1 MLQKCRN
8 AGFTLLEVL
17 IAIAI
22 FAMLGIA
29 SNSVL
34 QTVLKSD
41 EITKKHTQDIKQIQ
55 LTMGVIERDLLQ
67 LVAKRIRNSTRLLP
81 KVIMHDQDN
90 SGQDQN
96 LTFTRVGWL
105 NPDGLLPRSTL
116 QTIKYYLD
124 DGVFYRDYFI
134 HPSVV
139 EGQEPKND
147 VMFENVKALKFRFY
161 ERGAWVESVKGRTL
175 PDAIE
180 IFIEFND
187 GYTILRH
194 FLIAH
199 Q

>member
-1 MLQKCRN
+1 MLQKCRFV
-8 AGFTLLEVL
+8 GFTLLEVL

-41 EITKKHTQDIKQIQ
+41 EITKEHTKDIKQIQ

-67 LVAKRIRNSTRLLP
+67 LVAKRIRNSTGLVR
-81 KVIMHDQDN
+81 KVIMHDRDN
-90 SGQDQN
+90 SGQEQS
-96 LTFTRVGWL
+96 LIFTRVGWL

-116 QTIKYYLD
+116 QTVKYRLE
-124 DGVFYRDYFI
+124 DGIFYRDYFI

-139 EGQEPKND
+139 EGQEPITD
-147 VMFENVKALKFRFY
+147 VMFEDVKVLKFRFY
-161 ERGAWVESVKGRTL
+161 GMGSWNESIKGSKL
-175 PDAIE
+175 PDAVE
-180 IFIEFND
+180 IFIEFTD
-187 GYTILRH
+187 GYTILRY